1 MRKRE
6 IFMEAK
12 AIIETLVP
20 LFENFFLILAVFAM
34 PVFIVLI
41 IHYFENRTNEQFH
54 STLQKLIKS
63 GQEVSPE
70 LLRGIPG
77 YKMEIKERERNDIRT
92 GTLTTGVGIGIAIFG
107 QFSVAETELLGI
119 GLLVSSTGL
128 AFLAYGIY
136 NKDKKVN
143 DAS

>member
-1 MRKRE
+1 MRKKE

-54 STLQKLIKS
+54 STLQKLIES
-63 GQEVSPE
+63 GQELSPE
-70 LLRGIPG
+70 LLQSIPG
-77 YKMEIKERERNDIRT
+77 YKKENGERNDIRT
-92 GTLTTGVGIGIAIFG
+92 GTITAAVGIGIALFG
-107 QFSVAETELLGI
+107 QFGVSETPLVGI
-119 GLLVSSTGL
+119 GLLVFSIGL
-128 AFLAYGIY
+128 GILAYGIY

-143 DAS
+143 DVS

>member
-54 STLQKLIKS
+54 STLQKLIES
-63 GQEVSPE
+63 GQELSPE
-70 LLRGIPG
+70 LLQSIPG
-77 YKMEIKERERNDIRT
+77 YKKENGERNDIRT
-92 GTLTTGVGIGIAIFG
+92 GTITTGVGIGIAIFG